1 LEALAYKVW
10 MLTVRL
16 WASRSVFCR
25 SSSSKLRAGLLSL
38 GVGGGGGVLRI
49 GALHALQMETSL
61 GLMRP
66 SLNAVGLRGDL
77 VGDEGEC
84 KGPGR
89 LFVR

>member
-1 LEALAYKVW
+1 

-16 WASRSVFCR
+16 WASKMVFCS
-25 SSSSKLRAGLLSL
+25 SSSSKLRAAPLNF
-38 GVGGGGGVLRI
+38 GVAGGGGVLRI

-84 KGPGR
+84 RGPGR
-89 LFVR
+89 LLAR